1 MPLVLLAFFLCP
13 TPGCRA
19 YRDPGVRRA
28 ETRMSDMSRPGCHAI
43 PFRISVF
50 SFSLPLFLSARMR
63 IYYNVSL
70 LPDFPSSL
78 KKYVLQYICQST
90 FYKNVQEKLEKIPL
104 YIWCV
109 CYKVL
114 LLHPLS
120 RTGAAMFWHSDRNG
134 VGTLTYFFCLGLV
147 SFWNS
152 LLKKAEWKK
161 NFRKYLEDMK

>member
-1 MPLVLLAFFLCP
+1 
-13 TPGCRA
+13 
-19 YRDPGVRRA
+19 
-28 ETRMSDMSRPGCHAI
+28 MSRPGCHTI

-70 LPDFPSSL
+70 LPDFPFSL
-78 KKYVLQYICQST
+78 KKHVLQHICQSA
-90 FYKNVQEKLEKIPL
+90 FYKNVQEKREKIPW

-152 LLKKAEWKK
+152 PLKKQNEKK
-161 NFRKYLEDMK
+161 LPKTFGRYEIKFLPLHPLSKSKQRWLTHFFLNPGR

>member
-1 MPLVLLAFFLCP
+1 MFF
-13 TPGCRA
+13 
-19 YRDPGVRRA
+19 
-28 ETRMSDMSRPGCHAI
+28 
-43 PFRISVF
+43 
-50 SFSLPLFLSARMR
+50 
-63 IYYNVSL
+63 N
-70 LPDFPSSL
+70 
-78 KKYVLQYICQST
+78 T
-90 FYKNVQEKLEKIPL
+90 FVNQRFIKNVQEKLEKIPL

-152 LLKKAEWKK
+152 PLKKQNEKKLPKTFGRYEIKFLPLHPLSKSKQRWLTLFLESGSVKQSFPCSPFRKRDDGKKGRWKK
-161 NFRKYLEDMK
+161 TSENIWKIYLKVFTFASAFLKRKPT